1 VSSEYE
7 QTRPHLSRQQ
17 IYRRRRIVVFGLLA
31 VLVATGVYVPSAL
44 AAPLEAAQ
52 PEVRTIEPAVAEAAS
67 VEWPDYG
74 RGAIGLA
81 DGTGVLSTNG
91 VEDPGVIASVTKIV
105 TNLVVLQEH
114 PLAPGED
121 GPSVTMTQTD
131 VDLWN
136 FWVAD
141 NASVQPVA
149 AGTVFTQRELM
160 ELSLVSSAANYT
172 NSLIVWAYGDMET
185 FLAAAR
191 TWLDANGLG
200 GVQLEEGVGL
210 APGNTA
216 TASDLVA
223 LARIALADPTI
234 AEIAGTTT
242 AEVPLVGTI
251 ENTNTVLGVGG
262 VTGLKTGYTTEA
274 GYNLLFSATVDV
286 DGAPVT
292 LVGALLGG
300 PSRTATDQ
308 AVVQIVASAAANLH
322 RVTAVEAGAELGD
335 YETEWGAATTAT
347 AAEAAT
353 ALVWGDAAVTVSID
367 LEPVATAE
375 QGERIGTVT
384 VSTPGVPDIEIAANA
399 AEALEDPGAF
409 WRLTNPVELFTT

>member
-1 VSSEYE
+1 MSSETE
-7 QTRPHLSRQQ
+7 QSRPRLSRQQ
-17 IYRRRRIVVFGLLA
+17 IYRRRRIVVFGLLG
-31 VLVATGVYVPSAL
+31 VLLATVVYVPSAL

-52 PEVRTIEPAVAEAAS
+52 PEVAVIEPAAAEAAS

-81 DGTGVLSTNG
+81 DGSGVLATNG

-105 TNLVVLQEH
+105 TNLVVLQAH
-114 PLAPGED
+114 PLAPGQE
-121 GPSVTMTQTD
+121 GPEVTMTQAD
-131 VDLWN
+131 VDLWS

-149 AGTVFTQRELM
+149 AGTVLTQRDLM
-160 ELSLVSSAANYT
+160 ELSLISSAANYT
-172 NSLIVWAYGDMET
+172 NSLIVWAFGDMDA

-191 TWLDANGLG
+191 TWLDDHGLA
-200 GVQLEEGVGL
+200 GVQLAEGVGL

-234 AEIAGTTT
+234 AEIAGTAT

-251 ENTNTVLGVGG
+251 QNTNTVLGVGG

-308 AVVQIVASAAANLH
+308 AVVRIVASAAANLH
-322 RVTAVEAGAELGD
+322 RVTAVEAGAALGA
-335 YETEWGAATTAT
+335 YETEWGGATSAV
-347 AAEAAT
+347 AAESAS
-353 ALVWGDAAVTVSID
+353 ALVWGDDAVTVAID

-375 QGERIGTVT
+375 QDERIGTVT
-384 VSTPGVPDIEIAANA
+384 VSTPGAPDVEIPAVAAQ
-399 AEALEDPGAF
+399 ALDDPGPI
-409 WRLTNPVELFTT
+409 WRLTHPVELFTG

>member
-1 VSSEYE
+1 MSSETE
-7 QTRPHLSRQQ
+7 QSRPRLSRQQ
-17 IYRRRRIVVFGLLA
+17 IYRRRRIVVFGLLG
-31 VLVATGVYVPSAL
+31 VLLATVVYVPSAL

-52 PEVRTIEPAVAEAAS
+52 PEVAVIEPAVAEAAA

-81 DGTGVLSTNG
+81 DGSGVLATNG
-91 VEDPGVIASVTKIV
+91 AEDPGVIASVTKIV

-114 PLAPGED
+114 PLAPGEE
-121 GPSVTMTQTD
+121 GPEVTMTQTD

-149 AGTVFTQRELM
+149 AGTVLTQRDLM
-160 ELSLVSSAANYT
+160 ELSLISSAANYT
-172 NSLIVWAYGDMET
+172 NSLIVWAFGDMDG

-191 TWLDANGLG
+191 TWLDGHGLA

-216 TASDLVA
+216 TASDLVS

-234 AEIAGTTT
+234 AEIAGTAT

-300 PSRTATDQ
+300 PSRAATDE
-308 AVVQIVASAAANLH
+308 AVVRVVASAAANLH
-322 RVTAVEAGAELGD
+322 RVTAVEAGAELGG
-335 YETEWGAATTAT
+335 YTTEWGGTTTAV
-347 AAEAAT
+347 AAEAAS
-353 ALVWGDAAVTVSID
+353 ALVWGDDAVSVAIE
-367 LEPVATAE
+367 LEPVSTAE
-375 QGERIGTVT
+375 AEERIGTVT
-384 VSTPGVPDIEIAANA
+384 VSTPGVADIEIPAVA
-399 AEALEDPGAF
+399 AEALGDPGPI
-409 WRLTNPVELFTT
+409 WRLTHPVELFTG